1 MSNDVV
7 TKKRKRLEPI
17 KSEATVKQEQT
28 KSTVLTNANPS
39 LEEFDWDQ
47 YQADCPTNHR
57 QPNPRINA
65 PQGWKVFS
73 REAYAGDLLQMML
86 EHEGRNPSRM
96 RLDIGGTY
104 HGTVF
109 SLTQQWAMID
119 IDYRE
124 MIYVDMSRE
133 DADVIEQLKPGT
145 EVDVQIIQDAT
156 TNRRGFILGSVS
168 EGIKTAMFNEIMATI
183 DEGKTAYVG
192 RVKEMIPAGGYI
204 VNVNG
209 VECFMP
215 GSLAGINK
223 LHDFESIVGDDMY
236 VVPVSYSDKRGTIVV
251 SHREY
256 LKAMIPNAIEALEK
270 DIEGKRTGMVT
281 GTTKFGV
288 FVEFD
293 ECLTGMIH
301 INDLTPEYVTKHK
314 SREIKPGDS
323 IEFYVKEIINNNK
336 IILSQVETV
345 PVVDPWKDIEQRIT
359 TPTEVQ
365 GTIKSVKDYGLFVDI
380 EDGVTGLLHISE
392 IQDVVDINTIK
403 NGDPITVQVTR
414 IESSTR
420 KVFLKL

>member
-1 MSNDVV
+1 MSNDVII
-7 TKKRKRLEPI
+7 KKRKTINPQ
-17 KSEATVKQEQT
+17 KSEVKVKKEQT
-28 KSTVLTNANPS
+28 EVLTSNVNPS
-39 LEEFDWDQ
+39 LEEFDWDS

-57 QPNPRINA
+57 KPNERLST

-73 REAYAGDLLQMML
+73 REAYAGELLQLML
-86 EHEGRNPSRM
+86 EHEGRKPSRM
-96 RLDIGGTY
+96 TVNVGETY
-104 HGTVF
+104 HGTIF
-109 SLTQQWAMID
+109 SINNQWAMID

-124 MIYVDMSRE
+124 MIYVDMTRE
-133 DADVIEQLKPGT
+133 TSDIIEQMKPGV
-145 EVDVQIIQDAT
+145 EVDVQILQDAT

-168 EGIKTAMFNEIMATI
+168 EGIKTAMFNEIMSTI
-183 DEGKTAYVG
+183 DEGKTAYIG

-204 VNVNG
+204 VNING
-209 VECFMP
+209 IECFMP

-223 LHDFESIVGDDMY
+223 LHDFESIVGSDMY
-236 VVPVSYSDKRGTIVV
+236 VVPISYSDKRGTIVV

-270 DIEGKRTGMVT
+270 DIEGKRSGMVT

-314 SREIKPGDS
+314 GREIKPGDA

-345 PVVDPWKDIEQRIT
+345 PVVDPWKDIEQRIK
-359 TPTEVQ
+359 TPTEIQ
-365 GTIKSVKDYGLFVDI
+365 GIIKSVKDYGLFVDV

-392 IQDVVDINTIK
+392 IEDVIDIKTLK
-403 NGDPITVQVTR
+403 PGDPITVQVTR